1 MLYKLMLCI
10 LYKNHLQVNAM
21 QNTDQ
26 QKKRILKTILTD
38 FSPKEKVITRYTRIY
53 IKLNGWDNKKQV
65 KSFIFIVVPQ
75 QKQYKCSSK

>member
-1 MLYKLMLCI
+1 MLCI

-53 IKLNGWDNKKQV
+53 IKLNG
-65 KSFIFIVVPQ
+65 
-75 QKQYKCSSK
+75 

>member
-1 MLYKLMLCI
+1 MLCI

>member
-1 MLYKLMLCI
+1 MLCI
-10 LYKNHLQVNAM
+10 LYKNHLQVNAT

-65 KSFIFIVVPQ
+65 KCFIFIVVPQ